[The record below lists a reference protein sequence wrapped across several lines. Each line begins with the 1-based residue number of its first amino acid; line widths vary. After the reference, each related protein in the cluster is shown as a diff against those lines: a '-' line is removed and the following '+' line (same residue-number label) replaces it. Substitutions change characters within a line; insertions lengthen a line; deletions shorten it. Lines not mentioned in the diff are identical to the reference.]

1 MIMILQRCRRGSEH
15 VNDHSENGN
24 NTSSDN
30 NNNNSDNYI
39 RKQQNSDIDRKKIGN
54 SEKNVALK
62 T

>member
-1 MIMILQRCRRGSEH
+1 M
-15 VNDHSENGN
+15 NDHSDNGN

-30 NNNNSDNYI
+30 NNNSDSYI